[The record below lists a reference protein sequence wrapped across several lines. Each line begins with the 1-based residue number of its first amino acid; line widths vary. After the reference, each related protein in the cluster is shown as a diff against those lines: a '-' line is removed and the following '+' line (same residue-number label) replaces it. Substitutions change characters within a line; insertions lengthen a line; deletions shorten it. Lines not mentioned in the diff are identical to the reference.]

1 MTAGGDPLNP
11 ARILRPVAP
20 NPPYFATVV
29 VAIVLMVVGLSLEGS
44 LFSVAAL
51 NTLVGDLTAA
61 VGIAVSAEQ
70 IGRILIVS
78 SPTLLIVGSLV
89 RGI

>member
-1 MTAGGDPLNP
+1 MYCPP
-11 ARILRPVAP
+11 ILGLVSP
-20 NPPYFATVV
+20 NPPYLATVV
-29 VAIVLMVVGLSLEGS
+29 IAIVLMVVGLSLEGS

-51 NTLVGDLTAA
+51 NQVVGDLTTAI
-61 VGIAVSAEQ
+61 GIAASPEL
-70 IGRILIVS
+70 IGRVLIVA